1 MRRIPV
7 FAAAVA
13 AAAIV
18 PAAAQAHVTLNPRS
32 VTADSFARLDVR
44 VPNER
49 DRASTTK
56 IAVSFPAGFASV
68 AWKPVW
74 GWRAKVTKAKLAAPI
89 KTDEGEVTE
98 RVSKITWTATAKRYQ
113 IVPGSF
119 EEFGLS
125 TRIPN
130 TPGKALSFP
139 ALQTY
144 SNGEV
149 VRWTG
154 AQGTDTPAP
163 VVNVVA
169 ATS

>member
-1 MRRIPV
+1 MRRIPA

-49 DRASTTK
+49 DRASTRK
-56 IAVSFPAGFASV
+56 VVVSFPAGFLSV
-68 AWKPVW
+68 SWKPVW
-74 GWRAKVTKAKLAAPI
+74 GWRAKVTKARLATPI
-89 KTDEGEVTE
+89 KTDEGEITE
-98 RVSKITWTATAKRYQ
+98 RVAKITSTATAKRYQ

-154 AQGTDTPAP
+154 APGADTPAP

>member
-1 MRRIPV
+1 MRRISLV
-7 FAAAVA
+7 AAAVA
-13 AAAIV
+13 IALSFAI
-18 PAAAQAHVTLNPRS
+18 PAQAHVTLNPRS
-32 VTADSFARLDVR
+32 VAAESFARLDAR

-49 DRASTTK
+49 DTASTKK
-56 IAVSFPAGFASV
+56 ISVRFPEGFPSVS
-68 AWKPVW
+68 WKPVW
-74 GWRAKVTKAKLAAPI
+74 GWTAKVSKVKLATPI
-89 KTDEGEVTE
+89 KTDEGEITE
-98 RVSKITWTATAKRYQ
+98 RVSKITWTATAKRYR

-154 AQGTDTPAP
+154 APGSDTPAA

-169 ATS
+169 PTT

>member
-1 MRRIPV
+1 V
-7 FAAAVA
+7 V
-13 AAAIV
+13 
-18 PAAAQAHVTLNPRS
+18 
-32 VTADSFARLDVR
+32 
-44 VPNER
+44 
-49 DRASTTK
+49 
-56 IAVSFPAGFASV
+56 VSFPAGFLSV
-68 AWKPVW
+68 SWKPVW
-74 GWRAKVTKAKLAAPI
+74 GWRAKVTKARLATPI
-89 KTDEGEVTE
+89 KTDEGEITE
-98 RVSKITWTATAKRYQ
+98 RVAKITSTATAKRYQ

-154 AQGTDTPAP
+154 APGADTPAP